1 MIRLLLVAVLGFA
14 LGCEPRKP
22 AEPKPPIPKVDFTH
36 ERSMS

>member
-1 MIRLLLVAVLGFA
+1 MRALFLVVLVAFA

-36 ERSMS
+36 ERSVS